1 MMLIP
6 WSWLIR
12 ALAGNSFWAEAGIT
26 AAAFPDVTPGSLG
39 ASLIPVTLGDILN
52 GALVG
57 VAYWFAYLR
66 EPAKAG

>member
-6 WSWLIR
+6 WGWLIR
-12 ALAGNSFWAEAGIT
+12 TQAGDIFWTEAGIT
-26 AAAFPDVTPGSLG
+26 AAAFPDVTPGG
-39 ASLIPVTLGDILN
+39 FVANLIPVTLGNIVG

-57 VAYWFAYLR
+57 GAYWFAYLR